1 MSKIVSVSLPPETRD
16 ALDAEAKRQRR
27 SRSWVVREAVAE
39 YVAQRR
45 DAAFAAA
52 REHTRHADLSLT
64 AEERVHL
71 CDDLWRELTFGAETP
86 RGDARSFDT
95 FDQYHAWRREH
106 RRRGR

>member
-45 DAAFAAA
+45 DAAGELAAGLVA
-52 REHTRHADLSLT
+52 VAGVVMLLAVLLGPS
-64 AEERVHL
+64 EE
-71 CDDLWRELTFGAETP
+71 
-86 RGDARSFDT
+86 
-95 FDQYHAWRREH
+95 
-106 RRRGR
+106 